1 MSEQRANSALQPTE
15 LERVF
20 GRVERAAILVGAIG
34 VLASILAALLNY
46 ETFIQGYLVG
56 FLYWFA
62 MPIGA
67 MVLLMIHHL
76 VSGRWGA
83 VLRRPLEAAGLS
95 IPIFALFFVPIALSI
110 PELFAWARPEVV
122 AIHPEL
128 QHKSAYL
135 NIPFFVAR
143 AAGYFVVW
151 TLLAWMLRRLS
162 LQESSP
168 AMGPENQKMHWRE
181 LRGFQRLASL
191 GLVFVA
197 FCDSFALLDWMQ
209 SLEPLWFSSQYP
221 LMIAMGQM
229 LGATAFFTL
238 VVIMLSRARPIAEF
252 LSAQVLNDLSNILL
266 VFVAMWAYTECV
278 QFIIV
283 WSGDT
288 HERIT
293 WFVARG
299 QGGWDWIIGALA
311 LFQFFVPFFLLFSRK
326 FKRNKSTLSGL
337 LLWILAM
344 RFLDFYW
351 LVMPAFYAEQFVFIW
366 PAFASLLGIGGIWVW
381 VFCRLMRRAP
391 IIAERSKELFAWWR
405 DGEGRGGES

>member
-34 VLASILAALLNY
+34 VLASIHAALLNY

-122 AIHPEL
+122 AIHPAL

-197 FCDSFALLDWMQ
+197 LDRK
-209 SLEPLWFSSQYP
+209 S
-221 LMIAMGQM
+221 
-229 LGATAFFTL
+229 
-238 VVIMLSRARPIAEF
+238 VV
-252 LSAQVLNDLSNILL
+252 
-266 VFVAMWAYTECV
+266 
-278 QFIIV
+278 
-283 WSGDT
+283 
-288 HERIT
+288 
-293 WFVARG
+293 
-299 QGGWDWIIGALA
+299 
-311 LFQFFVPFFLLFSRK
+311 
-326 FKRNKSTLSGL
+326 
-337 LLWILAM
+337 
-344 RFLDFYW
+344 
-351 LVMPAFYAEQFVFIW
+351 
-366 PAFASLLGIGGIWVW
+366 
-381 VFCRLMRRAP
+381 
-391 IIAERSKELFAWWR
+391 
-405 DGEGRGGES
+405 